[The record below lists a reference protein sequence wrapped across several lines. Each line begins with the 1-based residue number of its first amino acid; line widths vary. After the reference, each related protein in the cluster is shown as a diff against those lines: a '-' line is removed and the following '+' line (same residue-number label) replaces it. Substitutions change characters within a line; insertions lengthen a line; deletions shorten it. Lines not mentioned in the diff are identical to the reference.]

1 MNFQPLNLL
10 IDMNS
15 ELLKH
20 TSESTQILV
29 LTWVLMGIR
38 VPISFQSGFSK
49 EEGFRVTGVL
59 KTFKDKLFR
68 GYIPPKPVARP
79 GFEPG
84 LFSSKGRRV
93 ASYTIGQ
100 SKIAFAKMERKD
112 KIFID
117 ETAKSEVLRAFYL
130 LISLPLLI
138 MLSPYE

>member
-1 MNFQPLNLL
+1 
-10 IDMNS
+10 MNS

-79 GFEPG
+79 GYKIVPLVTPKYYSVHIIDFPYG
-84 LFSSKGRRV
+84 IGFDPHCVLKGIGVPILFQSCFSKQV
-93 ASYTIGQ
+93 
-100 SKIAFAKMERKD
+100 
-112 KIFID
+112 
-117 ETAKSEVLRAFYL
+117 
-130 LISLPLLI
+130 
-138 MLSPYE
+138 